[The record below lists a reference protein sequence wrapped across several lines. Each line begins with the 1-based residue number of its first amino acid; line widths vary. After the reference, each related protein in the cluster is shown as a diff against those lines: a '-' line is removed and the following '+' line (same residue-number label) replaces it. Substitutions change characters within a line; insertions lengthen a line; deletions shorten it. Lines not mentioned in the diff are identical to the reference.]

1 MTDFSKTEI
10 NIDKKDYSNYRI
22 LIVSTSW
29 NREIIDVMQQDA
41 ISELKGFNVNHIDSV
56 EVPGAFEL
64 SQAAEK
70 FISSYDAILALG
82 TIIKGETYHFEVL
95 AHETARSLSQ
105 VSISNKK
112 PVIFGVLTTDNELQ
126 AKQRAEVKGSE
137 YAKSLLMMID
147 LFSKMPLVKKK
158 LSPTKTREILLQAL
172 YQKEISDISNT
183 NLINQFK
190 KTYREFDISNVAE
203 KLKGINKNNDSL
215 NKNIAD
221 NSSIEMK
228 SIGEIEISIL
238 RQSIFELENSDI
250 DYPIVINEAVKL
262 AKKFGQEDSYRF
274 INGVLDSYIA
284 SR

>member
-1 MTDFSKTEI
+1 
-10 NIDKKDYSNYRI
+10 
-22 LIVSTSW
+22 
-29 NREIIDVMQQDA
+29 
-41 ISELKGFNVNHIDSV
+41 
-56 EVPGAFEL
+56 
-64 SQAAEK
+64 
-70 FISSYDAILALG
+70 
-82 TIIKGETYHFEVL
+82 
-95 AHETARSLSQ
+95 
-105 VSISNKK
+105 
-112 PVIFGVLTTDNELQ
+112 
-126 AKQRAEVKGSE
+126 
-137 YAKSLLMMID
+137 
-147 LFSKMPLVKKK
+147 MPLVKKK

-190 KTYREFDISNVAE
+190 KAYREFDISNVAE
-203 KLKGINKNNDSL
+203 KLKGINKNNDAL

-221 NSSIEMK
+221 NSSIEIK